1 MEIEEFYI
9 IIFIG
14 LAYGVF
20 VVIFDKYLE
29 GGEKETLK
37 LNIYRLVMVIIIIIT
52 SAFAEKYHMTSTLIM
67 VLAIIF
73 IEKIKKVSKE

>member
-1 MEIEEFYI
+1 MGIEDFYI
-9 IIFIG
+9 LIFIS

-20 VVIFDKYLE
+20 SVIFDKYLE
-29 GGEKETLK
+29 GGEKEALK
-37 LNIYRLVMVIIIIIT
+37 LNIYRLIMFIIIIIT
-52 SAFAEKYHMTSTLIM
+52 SAFAEKYHMTSILIM

>member
-1 MEIEEFYI
+1 MNEEFYI

-20 VVIFDKYLE
+20 SVVFDKFLE
-29 GGEKETLK
+29 TDEKNDLK
-37 LNIYRLVMVIIIIIT
+37 LNVYRLIMFIIIITT